1 MDKYIYQAKTLMEAL
16 PYIKKFNNKT
26 VVIKYGGSAM
36 IDEKL
41 KMSVI
46 KDITL
51 MKLVGIRPVVVH
63 GGGKKINVMLEKVG
77 KESVFIDGLRVT
89 DDETM
94 EIAEMVLSGS
104 INKEIVQMF
113 QQQGIKAVGIS
124 GKDGRTILAK
134 KKMPGGKDIGW
145 VGEIEKVNPELL
157 NSLMNEDFVPVV
169 APIAT
174 DENNHTYN
182 INADYVASSVASA
195 LKAEKLV
202 YLTDVEGV
210 LKDVEDKD
218 SLVSKISIQDI
229 DEYKKDKI
237 ITGGMIPKIENC
249 KKSIE
254 EGVNSV
260 HILDGRVEHCLLLEI
275 FTNSGIG
282 TMIYNKEDNDG
293 K

>member
-1 MDKYIYQAKTLMEAL
+1 MDKYINQAKTLMEAL
-16 PYIKKFNNKT
+16 PYIKKFNNKI

-63 GGGKKINVMLEKVG
+63 GGGKKINEMLEKVG
-77 KESVFIDGLRVT
+77 KESLFIDGLRVT

-124 GKDGRTILAK
+124 GKDGRTILAR
-134 KKMPGGKDIGW
+134 KKMPEGKDIGW

-157 NSLMNEDFVPVV
+157 DSLMNDDFVPVV

-182 INADYVASSVASA
+182 INADYVASALASA

-210 LKDVEDKD
+210 LRDVEDKD
-218 SLVSKISIQDI
+218 SLISKISIDRI
-229 DEYKKDKI
+229 EKYKEEKV

-254 EGVNSV
+254 AGVNSV

-282 TMIYNKEDNDG
+282 TMIYKQEDNHG
-293 K
+293 E